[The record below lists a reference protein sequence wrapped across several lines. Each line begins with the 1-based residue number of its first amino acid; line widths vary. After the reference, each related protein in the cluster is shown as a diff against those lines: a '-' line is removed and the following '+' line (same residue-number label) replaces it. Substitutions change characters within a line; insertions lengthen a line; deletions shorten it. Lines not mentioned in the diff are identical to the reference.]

1 MGGGGGGGG
10 VEPITGCTRR
20 DCLYNLR
27 GGLYT
32 LRVGWLILYPVS
44 SSDKLGKG
52 ASYNLLSS
60 QLREVLRRC
69 LLMHIGIRGVD
80 WLVVW
85 VFEKE

>member
-20 DCLYNLR
+20 DC
-27 GGLYT
+27 LYT

-52 ASYNLLSS
+52 ATYNLLSS